1 MKETLK
7 KIPLLKTAVSAIRA
21 RHKNSENIKRI
32 RYMIKTQPKLRVVV
46 GASGIFD
53 DGWIDTDIE
62 YLNLLKKADW
72 KKCFVN
78 KRLDSILAEHVWEHL
93 TPEEGLVAA
102 KNCFNYLKAGGYLRV
117 AVPDGFHPSEEY
129 ISHVEVG
136 VDGHKALYNYKS
148 FSKLFETA
156 GFDVKLR
163 EYYDDNGE
171 FHYID
176 WDPLEGKIH
185 RSKRFD
191 NREQSYKYTSL
202 IIDAVKK

>member
-1 MKETLK
+1 MKELLK
-7 KIPLLKTAVSAIRA
+7 KIPLLQSAMSVIKA
-21 RHKNSENIKRI
+21 RRKNSNNIKRI
-32 RYMIKTQPKLRVVV
+32 RYMIETQPKLKVVV
-46 GASGIFD
+46 GASGVFED
-53 DGWIDTDIE
+53 DWIATDIE
-62 YLNLLKKADW
+62 YLNLLKEADW
-72 KKCFVN
+72 KKCFFD
-78 KRLDSILAEHVWEHL
+78 KRIDTILAEHVWEHL

-102 KNCFNYLKAGGYLRV
+102 KNCFNYLKVGGYLRV

-129 ISHVEVG
+129 ISYVKIG
-136 VDGHKALYNYKS
+136 VHGHKALYNYKS
-148 FSKLFETA
+148 FSELFETA
-156 GFDVKLR
+156 GFDVKLL

-191 NREQSYKYTSL
+191 KRENNSEYTSL